1 MDEKYKN
8 VPKLIETIEA
18 IIENQVRE
26 AEREN
31 EIQIKRYFDQEKQ
44 YVNDP
49 TDHWKN
55 VSARKSVTSSL
66 KSQN

>member
-26 AEREN
+26 KIIFFKTE
-31 EIQIKRYFDQEKQ
+31 KRILIL
-44 YVNDP
+44 
-49 TDHWKN
+49 KN
-55 VSARKSVTSSL
+55 IPIGWSKKYESSAFIMGFAYISHV
-66 KSQN
+66 